1 MKSNIRFLAVV
12 ISSWVWVSGSRARAE
27 EAPESEWIGKVRIA
41 IQEKFAKLPEVK
53 ANVGEGG
60 VKFTTMD
67 LRDSLTEV
75 DGEHYYAFRFQAP
88 AEGGD
93 LVWSFK
99 STPVLSHFYIF
110 AENERMQGFTG
121 FQSRYLPEDTENV
134 GSKGDRFIIQK
145 LVHRNMKPG
154 GGYIMWFKAGEGGE
168 PKLTFSLNFTTK
180 DSVSVFKKFFP
191 MLYPELTSPPEE
203 PREELRSTSKP
214 ADQSQD

>member
-1 MKSNIRFLAVV
+1 MESNIRFLAVV
-12 ISSWVWVSGSRARAE
+12 LSTWVWVSGSRVGAE

-53 ANVGEGG
+53 ANADKDG

-67 LRDSLTEV
+67 LSDSHTVV

-99 STPVLSHFYIF
+99 STPVFSRYYIF
-110 AENERMQGFTG
+110 AEKERMQGFSG
-121 FQSRYLPEDTENV
+121 FQSRNLPEDTENV

-145 LVHRNMKPG
+145 LGHRNMKPG

-168 PKLTFSLNFTTK
+168 PMLTLSLNFTTK

-203 PREELRSTSKP
+203 TRVTSKS
-214 ADQSQD
+214 ADQTQD